1 MNATGKCLCGAVEI
15 KITLPDGPV
24 GMAACHCSMCRNWLG
39 GPMLAFDSAALEGIS
54 DESSVTRYQSSEWAQ
69 RGFCNQ
75 CGTSLFYYLV
85 PADAYHFPVGLWQRL
100 ESALEGSCL
109 LLEVQSADLAPHLL
123 GDHVSRLFYRNV
135 SHHVTGLPTK
145 KLGLIPDLVLSDCTE
160 PAHERR
166 FS

>member
-1 MNATGKCLCGAVEI
+1 MNAMGKCLCGAVEI
-15 KITLPDGPV
+15 SIRLPDGPV

-85 PADAYHFPVGLWQRL
+85 PADAYHFPVGLFQGDIPFQFGHQIFIDEKPAYYSFSNETKNMTGAEVFAHF
-100 ESALEGSCL
+100 ESE
-109 LLEVQSADLAPHLL
+109 Q
-123 GDHVSRLFYRNV
+123 
-135 SHHVTGLPTK
+135 
-145 KLGLIPDLVLSDCTE
+145 
-160 PAHERR
+160 
-166 FS
+166 